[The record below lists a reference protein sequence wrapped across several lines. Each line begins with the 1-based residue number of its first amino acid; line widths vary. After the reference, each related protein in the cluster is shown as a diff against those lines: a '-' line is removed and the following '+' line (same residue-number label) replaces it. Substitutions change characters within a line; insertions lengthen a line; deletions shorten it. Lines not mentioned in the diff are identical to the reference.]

1 MKKLLSAL
9 LTLAMLISLVAG
21 SAFST
26 SAKSVDVANISKAI
40 PDVDLSYSIEDKI
53 ASLKARTYKV
63 SENPKAHYTDI
74 DGYIYG
80 YVGDVDGDD
89 DVTIFDATA
98 IQMHIAQLELIMP
111 TQQLLADIDDDGEIT
126 IMDVTEIQ
134 LYAAQLSESQRI
146 FHILYS
152 PFDNFD
158 PMLDTFD
165 DIVNCVLE
173 NGFYDDT
180 EDCYSLAV
188 LYEEETGN
196 QVYATVDYYEHYGE
210 LNFHSTTYIAEL
222 NECMLVNVT
231 INKGS
236 KKFHFDSCYYGE
248 DYIIYEA
255 EGTSELKNLTPE
267 SYEFDTKFDSFYS
280 EYGVTSADIEDAMNQ
295 MFIINLY
302 TGDELLVDYIVGST
316 IDLVYDV
323 TKLYEFL

>member
-9 LTLAMLISLVAG
+9 LILAMLISLVAI

-53 ASLKARTYKV
+53 TSLKARTYKV
-63 SENPKAHYTDI
+63 SENPKAPYTDI

-111 TQQLLADIDDDGEIT
+111 TQQLLADIDADSEIT

-134 LYAAQLSESQRI
+134 LYAAQMSESQRI

-165 DIVNCVLE
+165 DIAKAVKE
-173 NGFYDDT
+173 NGEYDNSTSVYSIGYTFDEGNGDT
-180 EDCYSLAV
+180 A
-188 LYEEETGN
+188 
-196 QVYATVDYYEHYGE
+196 YASVDYSESNKTITYHIATHAVAEDAHMVVDMIMHRG
-210 LNFHSTTYIAEL
+210 ST
-222 NECMLVNVT
+222 
-231 INKGS
+231 
-236 KKFHFDSCYYGE
+236 KFDFYSGWYTSQYTLYDAWGK
-248 DYIIYEA
+248 
-255 EGTSELKNLTPE
+255 SELINMTPDG
-267 SYEFDTKFDSFYS
+267 YEFDTHFDRIDS
-280 EYGVTSADIEDAMNQ
+280 EFGVTADDIIWGID
-295 MFIINLY
+295 MFFPFNMIY
-302 TGDELLVDYIVGST
+302 CDELLVDYIVGST